1 MFLVFLGTFVLM
13 LLVES
18 VFLRSLLVR
27 LSVFSKKGGLP

>member
-18 VFLRSLLVR
+18 VFLRFLLVR
-27 LSVFSKKGGLP
+27 LSGFSKKGGLP